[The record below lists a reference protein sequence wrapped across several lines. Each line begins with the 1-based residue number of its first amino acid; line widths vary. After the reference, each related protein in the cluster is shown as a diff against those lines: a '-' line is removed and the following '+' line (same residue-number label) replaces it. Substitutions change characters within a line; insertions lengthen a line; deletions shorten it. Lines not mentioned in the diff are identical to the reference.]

1 MMFEVAMTLGVI
13 HGLVLLDVLV
23 LLALESLDC
32 CVRSSQTLPEGR
44 RLEFSSE
51 TWFRRA
57 LLAIAEVVLA

>member
-1 MMFEVAMTLGVI
+1 
-13 HGLVLLDVLV
+13 
-23 LLALESLDC
+23 LLALESLDR